1 MLVSE
6 YGLDVQP
13 YNETPVNDIRWE
25 DCTLRQWLNEDFYES
40 AFSSEEKEKILL
52 SASAGFPKFNSRV
65 VGGEYQYLERETE
78 DKVFLLSYTEVRR
91 YFPDPDGRGN
101 GSNDYRR
108 CYPTEYAKKSPALKT
123 YQGTCGW
130 WLCTGFYGYADRC
143 RTMAASE
150 LGSLNAEEK
159 CESMEYAVRPA
170 IWITWQI
177 QEAENETALMSNE
190 NVVSGYDRYYEKV
203 DWTAAGLE
211 YHPRPDGPLLCRA
224 YARVTPPVADVKG
237 KMNGYAAL
245 DIRHHRRYV
254 VEKAA
259 AGFPGYRPE

>member
-190 NVVSGYDRYYEKV
+190 NVVSGYDRYHEK
-203 DWTAAGLE
+203 WTGRRQGFSGYNFNHFCGNFFTETGIMLHE
-211 YHPRPDGPLLCRA
+211 NHSRTVFQKQFFNLHPGKYIDIIQRFIPD
-224 YARVTPPVADVKG
+224 
-237 KMNGYAAL
+237 
-245 DIRHHRRYV
+245 I
-254 VEKAA
+254 
-259 AGFPGYRPE
+259 